1 VPDDDSIGRLTP
13 LRSPILFETT
23 MTTTL
28 RDLMLVCRNGHV
40 ITDRLKARPDLRLPR
55 CDRCGADTLDRCE
68 TCGTLFG
75 GANPVPFEP
84 VATRRAPSVCI
95 ICGATFP
102 WAKHVTTVDESP
114 LERLEQLL
122 RRLPLVARELGRRE
136 RSPLTIRDERDLD
149 DLVRALLPVLFDDVR
164 PEARTPSY
172 SPRTRT
178 AFILPAAEAIVV
190 SHLIAPGLNEAE
202 MERRRAVDAEL
213 YRTRPECGTLV
224 MFIHDPERRLHQPER
239 LEAVWSREAG
249 KLSVRCVIAA

>member
-1 VPDDDSIGRLTP
+1 
-13 LRSPILFETT
+13 

-55 CDRCGADTLDRCE
+55 CDRCGADTLDRCD

-102 WAKHVTTVDESP
+102 WAKHVTPVDESP
-114 LERLEQLL
+114 VERLDQLL

-136 RSPLTIRDERDLD
+136 RAPLTIRDDRDLD
-149 DLVRALLPVLFDDVR
+149 DLVRALLPIYFDDVR
-164 PEARTPSY
+164 AESRTPSY
-172 SPRTRT
+172 SQHTRK
-178 AFILPAAEAIVV
+178 AFWLPAIQAMVICELVG
-190 SHLIAPGLNEAE
+190 PGIDESEL
-202 MERRRAVDAEL
+202 ERRRAEDIE
-213 YRTRPECGTLV
+213 YCGSRSECTTLIWYV
-224 MFIHDPERRLHQPER
+224 HDPERKLPNPER
-239 LEAVWSREAG
+239 LEAVWSRREGRVA
-249 KLSVRCVIAA
+249 VQCVM

>member
-1 VPDDDSIGRLTP
+1 
-13 LRSPILFETT
+13 

-40 ITDRLKARPDLRLPR
+40 ITDRLKARPDLRLLR

-68 TCGTLFG
+68 TCGDLFG
-75 GANPVPFEP
+75 GANPVPFHP
-84 VATRRAPSVCI
+84 VATRRAPSVCTT
-95 ICGATFP
+95 CGATFP
-102 WAKHVTTVDESP
+102 WTKPEVSPDIGP

-149 DLVRALLPVLFDDVR
+149 DLVRALLPILFDDVR

-178 AFILPAAEAIVV
+178 VFFLPAIEAIVV
-190 SHLIAPGLNEAE
+190 LHLIAPGIDEKE
-202 MERRRAVDAEL
+202 MERRRSEDVEQF
-213 YRTRPECGTLV
+213 RMRCQTLV
-224 MFIHDPERRLHQPER
+224 LFVHDPERRLPNSER
-239 LEAVWSREAG
+239 LEAVWSREEG
-249 KLSVRCVIAA
+249 KLAVRCVIG